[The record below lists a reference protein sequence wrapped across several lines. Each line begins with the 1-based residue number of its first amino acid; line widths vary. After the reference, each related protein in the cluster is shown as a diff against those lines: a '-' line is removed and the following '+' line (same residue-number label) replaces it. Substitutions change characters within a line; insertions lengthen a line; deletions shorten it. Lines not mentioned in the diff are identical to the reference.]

1 MVSNNK
7 DAPIGIFDS
16 GLGGV
21 SCLGQGMHMLPRER
35 FIYFGDSGVSPY
47 SLMPKPE
54 VKDLCF
60 QACDFLVDRGVKAI
74 VVACNTATSVA
85 VTALREKYPIPILGM
100 EPALKVAT
108 DFGLEGTIIV
118 MATGMT
124 LKSRMMD
131 NLISRFGQGYDIV
144 KLPCRDVITLV
155 ESGIIDGPEM
165 EECLGKYFAEFNPDS
180 IASVVF
186 GCTHYG
192 FLEKQLKKVLGQH
205 IRIADGNEGTI
216 RYLKQILIER
226 DLLSSR
232 DADVSEAEIYNSG
245 GPEYIAN
252 ARKMLSQHL
261 ANLKGAEHNA

>member
-1 MVSNNK
+1 VSDDK

-21 SCLGQGMHMLPRER
+21 SCLGQGMYMLPRER
-35 FIYFGDSGVSPY
+35 FVYFGDSGVSPY
-47 SLMPKPE
+47 SLMPKAE

-60 QACDFLVDRGVKAI
+60 QACDFLVAKQVKAI

-85 VTALREKYPIPILGM
+85 VTELREKYQIPILGM

-108 DFGLEGTIIV
+108 DFGLEGKIIV

-131 NLISRFGQGYDIV
+131 NLITRFGQGHDIV

-155 ESGIIDGPEM
+155 ESGIIDGPQM
-165 EECLGKYFAEFNPDS
+165 EVCLGKYFAEFNPDH

-192 FLEKQLKKVLGQH
+192 FLKRPLNKVLGEH

-216 RYLKQILIER
+216 RHLKQILKER
-226 DLLSSR
+226 NLLSGR
-232 DADVSEAEIYNSG
+232 DIGVSDAEIYNSG
-245 GPEYIAN
+245 GPEFIAN
-252 ARKMLSQHL
+252 ARKMLVQHL
-261 ANLKGAEHNA
+261 ANLKTQGFLL

>member
-1 MVSNNK
+1 MVHCKK

-21 SCLGQGMHMLPRER
+21 SCLGQGMHMLPREK

-47 SLMPKPE
+47 SLMPKAE
-54 VKDLCF
+54 VKELCF
-60 QACDFLVDRGVKAI
+60 QACDFLVGTGVKAI

-85 VTALREKYPIPILGM
+85 VAELRQKYTIPILGM
-100 EPALKVAT
+100 EPALKVAI
-108 DFGLEGTIIV
+108 DFSLEGTIIV

-124 LKSRMMD
+124 LNSRMMD
-131 NLISRFGQGYDIV
+131 NLIARFGQGSEIV

-155 ESGIIDGPEM
+155 ESGIIDGPIM
-165 EECLGKYFAEFNPDS
+165 AECLGKYFAEFNPDR

-192 FLEKQLKKVLGQH
+192 FLEKPLKKVLGEH

-216 RYLKQILIER
+216 RHLKHILKDR
-226 DLLSSR
+226 DLLN
-232 DADVSEAEIYNSG
+232 DGETGASEAEIYNSG
-245 GPEYIAN
+245 GPEYIDS
-252 ARKMLSQHL
+252 ARKLLSQHL
-261 ANLKGAEHNA
+261 ANLKAGRA